1 MRLTILKTFILPI
14 LVMLVYTGCGESYE
28 ASLEELSERSSADLS
43 AGANLFASKGCA
55 GCHGVDGGTSALGVS
70 RIIVDIRSERDVQN
84 ALYALR
90 AQVPR
95 RDPIMLN
102 EAKDLGDQEIIDLS
116 TYIFFQRH

>member
-1 MRLTILKTFILPI
+1 MRSTILKTFILPI

-28 ASLEELSERSSADLS
+28 ASLEELSELSSADLS
-43 AGANLFASKGCA
+43 AGANLFASKGCT

-90 AQVPR
+90 AQVQR

-102 EAKDLGDQEIIDLS
+102 EAKDLSDQEIIDLS

>member
-1 MRLTILKTFILPI
+1 MRSTILKTFILPI
-14 LVMLVYTGCGESYE
+14 WVMLVYTGCGETYE
-28 ASLEELSERSSADLS
+28 ASLEELSELSADLG
-43 AGANLFASKGCA
+43 AGADLFTSKGCT

-70 RIIVDIRSERDVQN
+70 RIIVDIETERDVQN